1 MNLENYHMVCLW
13 AVGFDTG
20 TAMREIQGLK
30 QKYPWLKCDQS
41 LSFIKKMHED
51 MPKILNIVKFQESR
65 MCMLMAENAK
75 LHGYIKANGMAD
87 ECIINAI
94 RDKFKIDL

>member
-13 AVGFDTG
+13 AIKFDTG
-20 TAMREIQGLK
+20 TAMREMELLRT
-30 QKYPWLKCDQS
+30 KYPWLKCDES
-41 LSFIKKMHED
+41 FSFIKKMHED
-51 MPKILNIVKFQESR
+51 LPKILNIVKFQESR
-65 MCMLMAENAK
+65 MSMLMFENAR

-87 ECIINAI
+87 ECIINDI